1 MAKKIFVTIP
11 LNLEAS
17 LDVPP
22 SYFNDVDL
30 GIQKGQICLLVQL
43 HPEDDSGNMG
53 ISVYA
58 DKIKGIL
65 TFSRTENKLHVVA
78 AGTYKM
84 EYYGDYPGLK
94 CRVNIFN
101 LSIAGKSDFVAN
113 FSPDNLGVFTGDEV
127 LMPSEA

>member
-11 LNLEAS
+11 LNIETS
-17 LDVPP
+17 LDVPT

-30 GIQKGQICLLVQL
+30 GIQKGQIGLLVQL
-43 HPEDDSGNMG
+43 HPEDDSGSMG
-53 ISVYA
+53 FTVYA
-58 DKIKGIL
+58 DKVKGIL
-65 TFSRTENKLHVVA
+65 SFLRTENKLHVVA
-78 AGTYKM
+78 EGSYKM

-101 LSIAGKSDFVAN
+101 ISIAGKSDFVAN

-127 LMPSEA
+127 LMPRDA